1 MSIYG
6 SVLFGRTH
14 RRMLIRMAKVDEELG
29 ASLTFDSY
37 LDTVHDTL
45 TFYNVAKKTSRK
57 VCRLRDIFWN
67 LAYGEYHDDTDSS
80 FESDRIQS
88 YNFGKME
95 IFV

>member
-6 SVLFGRTH
+6 SVLFGRTP
-14 RRMLIRMAKVDEELG
+14 RRMLIRMAKVDEESG
-29 ASLTFDSY
+29 ESLAFDSY

-57 VCRLRDIFWN
+57 VCRLRDVFWN

-80 FESDRIQS
+80 FDSDREQS
-88 YNFGKME
+88 YHFGKME